1 MKKHSVQLKAFAAAF
16 ALALPGLCLAAASPV
31 LTLTSTTELAGPP
44 SCVMLNYTL
53 ADAPGIVLFDV
64 LTNGVSIGGAN
75 IQRVSGDVN
84 RLVQPGGN
92 RVVRWFP
99 GLDWPGHPAGAGD
112 VTYRLTALPK
122 DCPPLYMVVDLCTK
136 SNVTYYADADFLPL
150 GGIASD
156 VYKADRL
163 AMRRIDARGVTWQ
176 MGTATNSPASPNNV
190 NDRIYQF
197 PSEKLH
203 EVTLTNNYYI
213 GVYDVTQQQWYNM
226 TGNWPSLFV
235 EERTYRPVENVS
247 FNQIR
252 GSGCYWPAEPAAN
265 SFLGKVRAFSG
276 VKLDLPREAQ
286 WEFAAH
292 AGNYGNR
299 SGSGEMMTWD
309 YFYYNARFDGNSGFG
324 ATPKIKVVDSEGKT
338 NEVEDAAGIGV
349 NRGTAEVGSYK
360 PNCWELYDTLG
371 NVWEW
376 VLDPAKTDIT
386 ANTHGEVPDISEVDF
401 GGGNN
406 SIVVRGGCYY
416 TGLRNVRTSF
426 RASAAP
432 NNTWNGSRGF
442 RVVLTLPNE

>member
-1 MKKHSVQLKAFAAAF
+1 MKQHSLQLKAFAAAF

-44 SCVMLNYTL
+44 SCVVLNYTL

-122 DCPPLYMVVDLCTK
+122 DCPPLYMVVDLCAK

-203 EVTLTNNYYI
+203 EVTLTNNYYV
-213 GVYDVTQQQWYNM
+213 GVYEVTQQQWHNIM
-226 TGNWPSLFV
+226 GNWPSLFV
-235 EERTYRPVENVS
+235 EERTYRPVEKVC
-247 FNQIR
+247 FNNIR
-252 GSGCYWPAEPAAN
+252 GSGYYWPAEPKSD
-265 SFLGKVRAFSG
+265 SFLGKARAFTG
-276 VKLDLPREAQ
+276 VRLDLPSEAQ
-286 WEFAAH
+286 WEYAAR

-324 ATPKIKVVDSEGKT
+324 AAPKIKVVDGEGNT
-338 NEVEDAAGIGV
+338 NEVENAVGIGV
-349 NRGTAEVGSYK
+349 DRGTAEVGSYT
-360 PNCWELYDTLG
+360 PNSWGIYDTLG

-386 ANTHGEVPDISEVDF
+386 ANTHGEIPDISEVDF
-401 GGGNN
+401 GGNN
-406 SIVVRGGCYY
+406 HLVVRGGCYY
-416 TGLRNVRTSF
+416 TGLRNVRTAF
-426 RASAAP
+426 RGSSGP
-432 NNTWNGSRGF
+432 NNTANGSRGF

>member
-1 MKKHSVQLKAFAAAF
+1 MKQHSFQLKAFASAF

-31 LTLTSTTELAGPP
+31 LTLTSTTEQAGPP
-44 SCVMLNYTL
+44 SCVVLNYTL

-84 RLVQPGGN
+84 RLVQPGAG

-99 GLDWPGHPAGAGD
+99 AHDWPGHQTGAGD

-122 DCPPLYMVVDLCTK
+122 DCPPPYMVVDLCAK
-136 SNVTYYADADFLPL
+136 SNVTYYADADFLPF
-150 GGIASD
+150 GGISSD
-156 VYKADRL
+156 VYRADRL

-176 MGTATNSPASPNNV
+176 MGTATNSPANPNKAG
-190 NDRIYQF
+190 DRIYQF

-203 EVTLTNNYYI
+203 EVTLTNNYYV
-213 GVYDVTQQQWYNM
+213 GVYEVTQQQWHNIM
-226 TGNWPSLFV
+226 GNWPSLFV
-235 EERTYRPVENVS
+235 EERTCRPVENVS

-265 SFLGKVRAFSG
+265 SFLDKVRAFTG
-276 VKLDLPREAQ
+276 VKLDLPSEAQ

-299 SGSGEMMTWD
+299 SGSGEMMVND
-309 YFYYNARFDGNSGFG
+309 FYYRNVRYEGNSGFG
-324 ATPKIKVVDSEGKT
+324 AAPKIIVVNGDQT
-338 NEVEDAAGIGV
+338 NEVENAEGIGV
-349 NRGTAEVGSYK
+349 DRGTAEVGSYK
-360 PNCWELYDTLG
+360 PNSWGLYDTLG

-386 ANTHGEVPDISEVDF
+386 VNTHGEVPDISEVDF
-401 GGGNN
+401 GGGN
-406 SIVVRGGCYY
+406 SLVVRGGCYY
-416 TGLRNVRTSF
+416 TGLRNVRVSF
-426 RASAAP
+426 RGTAAP
-432 NNTWNGSRGF
+432 KNTWNGSRGF

>member
-1 MKKHSVQLKAFAAAF
+1 MKQHSLQLKAFAAVF

-44 SCVMLNYTL
+44 SCVVLNYTL

-64 LTNGVSIGGAN
+64 QTNGVSIGGAN

-122 DCPPLYMVVDLCTK
+122 DRPPLYMVVDLCAK
-136 SNVTYYADADFLPL
+136 SNVTYYADADFLPH

-213 GVYDVTQQQWYNM
+213 GVYEVTQQQWHNIM
-226 TGNWPSLFV
+226 GNWPSLFV

-247 FNQIR
+247 FNNIR

-265 SFLGKVRAFSG
+265 SFLGKVRAFAG
-276 VKLDLPREAQ
+276 VRLDLPSEAQ
-286 WEFAAH
+286 WEYAAR

-309 YFYYNARFDGNSGFG
+309 YFYYNVRFNENSGFG
-324 ATPKIKVVDSEGKT
+324 AAPKIKVVDAEGKT
-338 NEVEDAAGIGV
+338 NEVENAAGIGV
-349 NRGTAEVGSYK
+349 DRGTAEVGSYK
-360 PNCWELYDTLG
+360 PNSWGIYDGQG

-386 ANTHGEVPDISEVDF
+386 ANTHGEIPDISEVDF
-401 GGGNN
+401 GGNN
-406 SIVVRGGCYY
+406 NLVVRGGCYY

-426 RASAAP
+426 RASSAP

>member
-1 MKKHSVQLKAFAAAF
+1 MKQHSLQLKAFAAAF
-16 ALALPGLCLAAASPV
+16 ALALPGLCLVAASPV

-44 SCVMLNYTL
+44 SCVVLNYTL

-176 MGTATNSPASPNNV
+176 MGTATNSPASPNNP

-203 EVTLTNNYYI
+203 EVVLTNNYYI
-213 GVYDVTQQQWYNM
+213 GVYEVTQQQWYNM

-252 GSGCYWPAEPAAN
+252 GSGCYWPAEPNAS
-265 SFLGKVRAFSG
+265 SFLGKVRAFTG
-276 VKLDLPREAQ
+276 VMLDLPSEAQ

-338 NEVEDAAGIGV
+338 NEVENAAGIGV

-416 TGLRNVRTSF
+416 TGLRNARTSF
-426 RASAAP
+426 RGSAGP
-432 NNTWNGSRGF
+432 NTTWNGSRGF